1 MNVRHEI
8 IFKIKMYKSPKQVIK
23 NPTRKERG
31 KKSHETCMKKL
42 K

>member
-23 NPTRKERG
+23 NPTRKESG
-31 KKSHETCMKKL
+31 KKSHKTYMKKL